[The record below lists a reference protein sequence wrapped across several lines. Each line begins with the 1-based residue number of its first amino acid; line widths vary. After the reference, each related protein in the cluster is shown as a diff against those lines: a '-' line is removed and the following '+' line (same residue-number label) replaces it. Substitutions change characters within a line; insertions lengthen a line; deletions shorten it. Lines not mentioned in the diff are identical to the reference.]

1 MFLLLKVTDL
11 EVWLGEGYCWEFVPN
26 GRLVLT
32 ELGRMEA
39 SLLDKEG
46 HIVQRKD
53 EGWHTWCVW

>member
-1 MFLLLKVTDL
+1 M
-11 EVWLGEGYCWEFVPN
+11 LGEGYCWEFVPS

-39 SLLDKEG
+39 SVFDKEE

-53 EGWHTWCVW
+53 EGWHAWCVLWQELCLTTFNHC

>member
-11 EVWLGEGYCWEFVPN
+11 EVWLGEGCCWEFVPS
-26 GRLVLT
+26 GRLVVT

-39 SLLDKEG
+39 SLLGKEG

-53 EGWHTWCVW
+53 EG

>member
-1 MFLLLKVTDL
+1 M
-11 EVWLGEGYCWEFVPN
+11 LGEGYCWEFVPS

-39 SLLDKEG
+39 SVFDKEE

-53 EGWHTWCVW
+53 EGWQGLCLITFNHC